1 MEEDP
6 EAPLGRRRCVH
17 GCAFASLP
25 DGAREI
31 GIGSPYNA
39 SQRLGDNPARGVRRR
54 ITTKGRPRTRMKR
67 LSVLITS
74 SYYWP
79 EGAGTAPYLTGLAE
93 YLSDRGHTVVV
104 ATTFAHYP
112 EWRSS
117 ANGRFRETEVLRGV
131 VVRRRSH
138 FVPRRQS
145 AGQRALYE
153 ATLFGGG
160 LTAIHLRHRPDVV
173 VGTCP
178 SLAAG
183 ALARAAAAVYRV
195 PYGLI
200 FQDLMGLAARQSG
213 VAGGDRVAS
222 AVRGAEL
229 RFARRAERIAIIAE
243 GFRRYFE
250 DGGVEPGR
258 IDRLRNWTR
267 RTEPEETT
275 AETRR
280 RLGWGPDE
288 FVCLHGGNM
297 GQKQGLGNL
306 LAAAELL
313 PTHGSGRRSPGT
325 ETTGPGSRRMRP
337 RRGASATLDFIAM
350 QAPRPLG
357 RDDAGGRR
365 AACESARLRADMS
378 LPSKLTSYFASGR
391 PLLAAVSADSETA
404 REIEWQERGSL
415 CRRPSRRPFA
425 TIVALRND
433 PRRRRRAWRAGR
445 ALRGDEPFAHRRSL
459 EYTTPSS
466 WLCSPERPGVAG
478 YHVSRRSRRRRRL
491 SSGRRSPRDISWRM
505 RRTSYSSR
513 QSG

>member
-1 MEEDP
+1 
-6 EAPLGRRRCVH
+6 
-17 GCAFASLP
+17 
-25 DGAREI
+25 
-31 GIGSPYNA
+31 
-39 SQRLGDNPARGVRRR
+39 
-54 ITTKGRPRTRMKR
+54 MKR

-313 PTHGSGRRSPGT
+313 TDPRIRVVLAGDGNDRARLEEEARKRRL
-325 ETTGPGSRRMRP
+325 E
-337 RRGASATLDFIAM
+337 AVEFIAM
-350 QAPRPLG
+350 QPAG
-357 RDDAGGRR
+357 RWEEMMQAADVLLVNQR
-365 AACESARLRADMS
+365 ASVADMS
-378 LPSKLTSYFASGR
+378 LPSKLTSYFAAGR
-391 PLLAAVSADSETA
+391 AVVAAVSADSETA
-404 REIEWQERGSL
+404 REITEAGAGFVVPPEEPVALRD
-415 CRRPSRRPFA
+415 
-425 TIVALRND
+425 TIVALAED
-433 PRRRRRAWRAGR
+433 PAVAS
-445 ALRGDEPFAHRRSL
+445 ALGEQARVYAQTRLSAQASL
-459 EYTTPSS
+459 EQHEDFVLAVAARTT
-466 WLCSPERPGVAG
+466 
-478 YHVSRRSRRRRRL
+478 
-491 SSGRRSPRDISWRM
+491 
-505 RRTSYSSR
+505 RT
-513 QSG
+513 

>member
-1 MEEDP
+1 
-6 EAPLGRRRCVH
+6 
-17 GCAFASLP
+17 
-25 DGAREI
+25 
-31 GIGSPYNA
+31 
-39 SQRLGDNPARGVRRR
+39 
-54 ITTKGRPRTRMKR
+54 MKR

-117 ANGRFRETEVLRGV
+117 ANGRFRETEVRRGV

-145 AGQRALYE
+145 AAQRALYE

-178 SLAAG
+178 SLAG
-183 ALARAAAAVYRV
+183 GGLARAAAAVYRI

-222 AVRGAEL
+222 AVRRAEL
-229 RFARRAERIAIIAE
+229 RLARRAERIAIIAE
-243 GFRRYFE
+243 GFRPYFE
-250 DGGVEPGR
+250 DGGVEPRR

-267 RTEPEETT
+267 RTQPEETA

-280 RLGWGPDE
+280 RLGWKPDE

-306 LAAAELL
+306 LAAAERLTDPRIRVVL
-313 PTHGSGRRSPGT
+313 AGDGND
-325 ETTGPGSRRMRP
+325 RP
-337 RRGASATLDFIAM
+337 RLEDEVRRRRLGAVEFIPMQPPGRWEETM
-350 QAPRPLG
+350 QAADVLVVNQ
-357 RDDAGGRR
+357 R
-365 AACESARLRADMS
+365 ASVADMS

-391 PLLAAVSADSETA
+391 PVVAAVSADSETA
-404 REIEWQERGSL
+404 REIREAGAGYVVPPEDPVALRD
-415 CRRPSRRPFA
+415 
-425 TIVALRND
+425 TIVALSED
-433 PRRRRRAWRAGR
+433 PAVAS
-445 ALRGDEPFAHRRSL
+445 ALGEQARVYADTRLSAEASL
-459 EYTTPSS
+459 EQHEEFVSAVASRTT
-466 WLCSPERPGVAG
+466 
-478 YHVSRRSRRRRRL
+478 
-491 SSGRRSPRDISWRM
+491 
-505 RRTSYSSR
+505 RT
-513 QSG
+513 